1 MLVAIKKFKESDD
14 NEYVSVKSTR
24 SAALR
29 ILFQRRLFKYNQ
41 QRVLIGEENG
51 LEGDPHLEVAEA
63 RPHRQPD

>member
-14 NEYVSVKSTR
+14 NEYVSEESSSSEDFISK
-24 SAALR
+24 
-29 ILFQRRLFKYNQ
+29 RLFKYNQ

>member
-14 NEYVSVKSTR
+14 NEYVSTESSSSEDFISK
-24 SAALR
+24 
-29 ILFQRRLFKYNQ
+29 RLFKYNQ